1 MVHGHTLL
9 AGWMT
14 TLISSSNAALYS
26 MQDGNRPGL
35 TSEGRR
41 LAWWD
46 GGPAFALAS
55 SGAVRLN
62 FRGLFVYPASVV
74 VRGELDAKP
83 EALGWHR
90 VACNVSA
97 WALCSSEVG
106 HVLPAGSPRMPE
118 RKEAV
123 LVDGWN
129 DLACAQSGGK
139 TLVSAGVYDISAC
152 DVLDEGLD
160 LLYTPGVLYHRHTS
174 MAPWEY
180 WVYVVL
186 AVVLVRCLSYNVQSL
201 WLPEGSAAVR
211 TQWVPLGCSTALLA
225 LVLVDGDSIYVTQG
239 DVLFFWCTVGYV
251 GVYLVLHLGTRA
263 AQNAAGESY
272 EQPVFNVIVGTLQLV
287 GMRFYTAAE
296 TPYNTVLVGMLASRS
311 WTKMLLHRHSGGD
324 NHAAS
329 LVLDS
334 LYLSLGIEL
343 AFDGTREM
351 LVGVL
356 GVAFMAG
363 QLLAR

>member
-1 MVHGHTLL
+1 MINPWLVVWLVG
-9 AGWMT
+9 A
-14 TLISSSNAALYS
+14 SDAALFS
-26 MQDGNRPGL
+26 MQDANRPGL
-35 TSEGRR
+35 SSNGGQ

-62 FRGLFVYPASVV
+62 FRGLFVYPPSVV
-74 VRGELDAKP
+74 VRGELDAAP
-83 EALGWHR
+83 EALGWHK

-106 HVLPAGSPRMPE
+106 HVLPASSPRMPE
-118 RKEAV
+118 RQETV

-129 DLACAQSGGK
+129 DLACAQSSGK
-139 TLVSAGVYDISAC
+139 TLVSAGAYDISAC
-152 DVLDEGLD
+152 DVFDEGLD
-160 LLYTPGVLYHRHTS
+160 LLYTPGYLYHRHTS
-174 MAPWEY
+174 MSPWEY

-201 WLPEGSAAVR
+201 WLPEGSAAIR
-211 TQWVPLGCSTALLA
+211 KQWVPLVCSTALLV

-239 DVLFFWCTVGYV
+239 DVLFFWCTVAYV
-251 GVYLVLHLGTRA
+251 AVYLVMHLGTRA
-263 AQNAAGESY
+263 AQNTGY

-296 TPYNTVLVGMLASRS
+296 TPYNTVLVGMLASRG
-311 WTKMLLHRHSGGD
+311 WTKMLLPTLSE
-324 NHAAS
+324 NHGAS
-329 LVLDS
+329 LVFDS
-334 LYLSLGIEL
+334 LYLSLCIEL